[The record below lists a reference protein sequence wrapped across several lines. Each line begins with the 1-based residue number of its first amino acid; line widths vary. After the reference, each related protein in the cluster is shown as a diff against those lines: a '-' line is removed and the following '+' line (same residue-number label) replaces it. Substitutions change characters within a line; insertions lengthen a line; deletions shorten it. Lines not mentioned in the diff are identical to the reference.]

1 MPILLVNK
9 IQDGLA
15 VLINLRNE
23 GQLPW
28 LIGSLES
35 IFGNESVESL
45 YTDKQ
50 ITITIGKRDFRDEHR
65 RLVLDEIRKFD
76 GLVLDEVEIYDHFS
90 Q

>member
-1 MPILLVNK
+1 MDK

-15 VLINLRNE
+15 VLINLRND

-35 IFGNESVESL
+35 IFGTESVESL

-65 RLVLDEIRKFD
+65 KLVLDEIRKFD
-76 GLVLDEVEIYDHFS
+76 GLVLDEVEIYDHFP

>member
-1 MPILLVNK
+1 MNK

-15 VLINLRNE
+15 VLITLRNE

-65 RLVLDEIRKFD
+65 KLVLDEIRKFD
-76 GLVLDEVEIYDHFS
+76 GLVLDEVEIYDHFP

>member
-1 MPILLVNK
+1 MNRR
-9 IQDGLA
+9 QDGLA
-15 VLINLRNE
+15 VLINMRNE

-28 LIGSLES
+28 LIDSLES

-65 RLVLDEIRKFD
+65 KLILDEIRKFD
-76 GLVLDEVEIYDHFS
+76 GLVLDEVEIYDHFP